1 MHTIVDEGE
10 NNVACMQPHG
20 EELTFEDGNV
30 TLVYVRTHASAR
42 NVREPTDQL
51 KT

>member
-20 EELTFEDGNV
+20 EALTFEDGNV
-30 TLVYVRTHASAR
+30 SLVGTYVHTQAQA
-42 NVREPTDQL
+42 T
-51 KT
+51 